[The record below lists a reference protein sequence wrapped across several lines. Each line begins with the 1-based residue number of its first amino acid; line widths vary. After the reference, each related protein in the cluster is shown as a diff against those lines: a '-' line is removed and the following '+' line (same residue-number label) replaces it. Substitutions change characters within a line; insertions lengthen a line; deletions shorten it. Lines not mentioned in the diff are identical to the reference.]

1 MQLSRNYLDSL
12 YFVLKTT
19 TSTGYGDI
27 AANNEEEMWMP
38 TFIMIVG
45 KFMFG
50 MVLAYVAALLANLD
64 EQQLQYEY
72 MLEGVEVRRQKI
84 IADGKFD

>member
-27 AANNEEEMWMP
+27 AANNEEEMWMA

-72 MLEGVEVRRQKI
+72 MLEGVEVQI
-84 IADGKFD
+84 